1 MGSFGRDFRR
11 DMDFFDVDRWIG
23 QAINAPAGRSFL
35 LDTLVALPMRN
46 ELVKTAPLLA
56 CLVVAWFAGNA
67 EQKLSRR
74 RVLLVTMFAA
84 LAATGVSRL
93 ISGSNALP
101 RPYAFNERVYRLED
115 GELVEQ
121 PTRALRTPL
130 DNASVERA
138 QRLEAADMPPNDFGS
153 FPSDHASLFF
163 TLALG
168 IAIAWP
174 RCGAA
179 ALAWTALGILLPKL
193 WTGLHSPLDI
203 AGGVLLGSAILTMA
217 LLVQRRFFAER
228 WQKAAAWTLRYEAI
242 TAATLFVFLFNVAAT
257 FDHVSELARGI
268 ARRLL

>member
-1 MGSFGRDFRR
+1 
-11 DMDFFDVDRWIG
+11 MDFFDVDRWIG
-23 QAINAPAGRSFL
+23 QAINAPARRSFL
-35 LDTLVALPMRN
+35 LDTLIALPMRN
-46 ELVKTAPLLA
+46 ELVKAAPLLA
-56 CLVVAWFAGNA
+56 CLIVAWFAGSA

-101 RPYAFNERVYRLED
+101 RPYAFNERVYRLEE
-115 GELVEQ
+115 GELLEQ
-121 PTRALRTPL
+121 PSRGLRTPL

-138 QRLEAADMPPNDFGS
+138 QRLTAADMPPNDFGS

-168 IAIAWP
+168 IATAWP
-174 RCGAA
+174 RCGAV

-203 AGGVLLGSAILTMA
+203 AGGVLLGSTILTIA
-217 LLVQRRFFAER
+217 LLVQRRFFAEQWR
-228 WQKAAAWTLRYEAI
+228 KAAAWTLRYEAI
-242 TAATLFVFLFNVAAT
+242 TAATLFVFLFEVAAT
-257 FDHVSELARGI
+257 FDHVSELARGV